1 MEQPDFSALAAAM
14 FGTEGKVDL
23 EAADRLWTAVF
34 RLPLW
39 YVLMSPQSAMDNQPS
54 AQLIEEKVWL
64 LAFTDKEKL
73 AHYANAAEDIQFK
86 FPIGFKELE
95 GIHSRTDFDL
105 TEHQKFSGKK
115 LQYFDSELNQNYV
128 PYVIETSI
136 GLDRMFLRVMSEC
149 LMEEALENGET
160 RTVLRLP
167 AALAPIKVAILP
179 LVKKDGLPE
188 KAREIMDVLK
198 FVGRT
203 FYQ

>member
-1 MEQPDFSALAAAM
+1 MKNWHIMQ
-14 FGTEGKVDL
+14 
-23 EAADRLWTAVF
+23 
-34 RLPLW
+34 
-39 YVLMSPQSAMDNQPS
+39 
-54 AQLIEEKVWL
+54 
-64 LAFTDKEKL
+64 
-73 AHYANAAEDIQFK
+73 NAAEDIQFK

-136 GLDRMFLRVMSEC
+136 GLDSMFLRVMSEC

-167 AALAPIKVAILP
+167 AALSTDKSSYIAFN
-179 LVKKDGLPE
+179 KKDGLPE

-203 FYQ
+203 FYEEKDSIGKRYRRMDALEHLIVLLLTIKHLEDNTVTFRERDTMQQDSNGNAQPTNKVSSICLFG